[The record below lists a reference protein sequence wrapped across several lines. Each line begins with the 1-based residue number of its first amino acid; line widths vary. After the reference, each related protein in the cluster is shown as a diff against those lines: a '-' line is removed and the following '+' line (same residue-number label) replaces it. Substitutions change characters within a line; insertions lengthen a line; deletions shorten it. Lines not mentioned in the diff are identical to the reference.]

1 MPQCK
6 FHCQFFVVATT
17 YTISFFVC
25 FRDTNAL
32 AVSVAPLQGDGATM
46 MAMREF
52 SSPLTPLSLL
62 SDDVILLGGSE
73 SLEDI
78 GSAPS
83 DGFSG
88 CLDRVVVNNAQLSLL
103 LPNLM
108 NRDLATCTPR

>member
-1 MPQCK
+1 
-6 FHCQFFVVATT
+6 
-17 YTISFFVC
+17 
-25 FRDTNAL
+25 
-32 AVSVAPLQGDGATM
+32 M

-88 CLDRVVVNNAQLSLL
+88 CLDRVVVNNAHVALTTS
-103 LPNLM
+103 PKFNE
-108 NRDLATCTPR
+108 P